1 MGVQGRQETYKTLLT
16 PVLRDEINRLVDAGA
31 TQGQIVRKTGIHR
44 ATIGSWMR
52 EGKTKRCPA
61 SAVPGR
67 RPQPASDVMNGR
79 LVKGPEALM
88 DVWVSNDLAWL
99 MARIDLYK
107 NYGLTQT
114 REYVL
119 WRERATELLM
129 ARAEREM
136 EAA

>member
-1 MGVQGRQETYKTLLT
+1 MGVQGRQEAYKTLLT
-16 PVLRDEINRLVDAGA
+16 PALRDEINRLVDAGA
-31 TQGQIVRKTGIHR
+31 TQGQIVRRTGIHR
-44 ATIGSWMR
+44 TTIGSWMR
-52 EGKTKRCPA
+52 EGKTKRCPV

-67 RPQPASDVMNGR
+67 RPQPASDAMNGR

-88 DVWVSNDLAWL
+88 DVWVSDDLAWL
-99 MARIDLYK
+99 TARLDIYK
-107 NYGLTQT
+107 AYGLEDC
-114 REYVL
+114 REYAL